1 MGVKDVRKVKAEKE
15 VFFFTKIDEGLL
27 HLIEIYGVTK
37 LVMGAASDRHYKS
50 FTLSVLIDCDKNM
63 TIFVAQKNESTTITN
78 SNKCDAKS
86 TFILQY
92 MVYLQREA
100 NMCQAK
106 RLGCMYINEMELR
119 KETEAKLSQEKE
131 ESESLKHATMVLQ
144 NDLDWLKYQLN
155 EKANRLQ
162 DLNQQK
168 HLLEHRISE
177 SDSVAT
183 YLEESMKVTESRVQ
197 SLKLEYSKMKRER
210 DDAVKEARSMRIEK
224 ELTNSCAYGAIS
236 SEFSL
241 MELEQAT
248 QNFSNALNIGQG
260 GFGSVYK
267 GSLRNT
273 TVAIKMLST
282 DSLHGQSQF
291 HQEVA
296 ILSRV
301 RHPNL
306 VTLIGACTEAS
317 ALVYELLPN
326 GSLEDRLNCVDNTP
340 PLTWQ
345 VRIQIITEICSAL
358 IFLHKHRPH
367 PVVHGDLKPGNILLD
382 ANLQSKL
389 SDFGISRLL
398 LESSVTGSDAHY
410 TSRPMGT
417 PAYMDPEFF
426 ATGEL
431 TPQSD
436 TYSFGVTIMRLLTGR
451 APLRLIRTVREALN
465 DDDLQS
471 VLDHSAGDWPLVH
484 VEQLAHIALQCTELS
499 KQRRPDLE
507 HDVWEVI
514 EPMKKEAHSPLSQS
528 FRSICSAIE
537 TATPSYFLCPISQVL
552 QVRKVTMRD
561 PQMAADGFTY
571 EADAIRDWLDK
582 GHDRSPAAEANL
594 RKQLEQTLAGEPSSP
609 LHHYNLGVFLWDRAE
624 AAAREEGEE
633 EEEVR
638 RLRAAAAERFLA
650 AAKLDP
656 NDGVPFRFLGHHYA
670 LAGDAQRAAKCYQRA
685 ATLNPDDAEAGEAVC
700 DLLDLEG
707 KESLEIALCKEA
719 AGKSPRAFWAFR
731 RLGYLQ
737 ALGLAYHRLG
747 MFTAAVKSYG
757 RAVEL
762 DGSKVFALIESG
774 NIQLMLG
781 YFRKGV
787 EQFRS
792 ALEMA
797 PQNHSAYFGLASAL
811 LAWARQCVM
820 TGAFGWAASLLK
832 LALAR
837 CFPWDDGNIKG
848 GMDDGTFRTTVL
860 EWRNTCLLAA
870 NGAKFSYQRA
880 LHLTPWEA
888 NIHNDTAICL
898 DLIYTIEENNS
909 LDPITWELPEKMSL
923 GGLILEPVNKDFWVT
938 LGSVSSNQALKQHS
952 FIRALH
958 LDMSLSEAWAY
969 LGKLPE
975 FQIGLGTIAA
985 RSGELLSPQV
995 LMAVRQAVQ
1004 RAPHYPE
1011 SHNINGLVSEV
1022 RSDFQSAI
1030 ASYRQ
1035 AKFALDMMR
1044 NSKTDCRCHIADIS
1058 VNLARSLCKIY
1069 ALSLWKL
1076 GRHDEALSVSRNLAE
1091 NLSSMKQE
1099 SATAALG
1106 FICTL
1111 TYNISG
1117 KDSAAAVIHKLPG
1130 QLNYSTQ
1137 LKFIISALDALQPNK
1152 RFQLPQLSMPPRLTS
1167 YEVMSEVHSN
1177 IALGNAIGGES
1188 DKFLRVYGGLSYLK
1202 KVLHM
1207 YPDCSLVRNQL
1218 GSLLLSSE
1226 DWMASHKA
1234 VRVTSLSRGYT
1245 SNRGLRSPHQIQACA
1260 AVSCYATCTSYP
1272 KFSFPTCEDQYLSGY
1287 NAICRLQRWVHL
1299 EPWNQ
1304 DARRLLVLTL
1314 FQKAREEKYPKH
1326 ICTILKRLILQVL
1339 SSGSNSQDN
1348 KVVQYGNYLLL
1359 LVASEVSL
1367 QSGDHGN
1374 CIAQATEALG
1384 VTSSSVDSFFAHLQL
1399 CRAYVMQGNLLNS
1412 RSEYMKCL
1420 QNRTDT
1426 EIGWVILKQ
1435 LASICSLEGTPDE
1448 IEIHLRGCVERK
1460 GSNASKWMSLF
1471 YLACAQ
1477 CSVWNEDFASAE
1489 KAIAQACAEGDPDS
1503 CVLFLNGAICMDIA
1517 WRFAAPQFIARA
1529 ASSLRKAQQKSLASL
1544 PIVSLLLAQA
1554 EGSLGSKAKWEKNL
1568 RLEWFS
1574 WPPELRPAELYFQMH
1589 LLATQSSA
1597 ATSQQNQLV
1606 ETMQTPEKW
1615 LLRAIHLN
1623 PSCSRYWT
1631 ALMQLVYV

>member
-1 MGVKDVRKVKAEKE
+1 MP
-15 VFFFTKIDEGLL
+15 
-27 HLIEIYGVTK
+27 
-37 LVMGAASDRHYKS
+37 
-50 FTLSVLIDCDKNM
+50 
-63 TIFVAQKNESTTITN
+63 
-78 SNKCDAKS
+78 
-86 TFILQY
+86 
-92 MVYLQREA
+92 
-100 NMCQAK
+100 
-106 RLGCMYINEMELR
+106 
-119 KETEAKLSQEKE
+119 ET
-131 ESESLKHATMVLQ
+131 
-144 NDLDWLKYQLN
+144 
-155 EKANRLQ
+155 
-162 DLNQQK
+162 
-168 HLLEHRISE
+168 
-177 SDSVAT
+177 
-183 YLEESMKVTESRVQ
+183 
-197 SLKLEYSKMKRER
+197 
-210 DDAVKEARSMRIEK
+210 
-224 ELTNSCAYGAIS
+224 
-236 SEFSL
+236 
-241 MELEQAT
+241 
-248 QNFSNALNIGQG
+248 
-260 GFGSVYK
+260 
-267 GSLRNT
+267 
-273 TVAIKMLST
+273 
-282 DSLHGQSQF
+282 
-291 HQEVA
+291 
-296 ILSRV
+296 
-301 RHPNL
+301 
-306 VTLIGACTEAS
+306 
-317 ALVYELLPN
+317 
-326 GSLEDRLNCVDNTP
+326 
-340 PLTWQ
+340 
-345 VRIQIITEICSAL
+345 
-358 IFLHKHRPH
+358 
-367 PVVHGDLKPGNILLD
+367 
-382 ANLQSKL
+382 
-389 SDFGISRLL
+389 
-398 LESSVTGSDAHY
+398 
-410 TSRPMGT
+410 
-417 PAYMDPEFF
+417 
-426 ATGEL
+426 
-431 TPQSD
+431 
-436 TYSFGVTIMRLLTGR
+436 
-451 APLRLIRTVREALN
+451 
-465 DDDLQS
+465 
-471 VLDHSAGDWPLVH
+471 
-484 VEQLAHIALQCTELS
+484 
-499 KQRRPDLE
+499 
-507 HDVWEVI
+507 
-514 EPMKKEAHSPLSQS
+514 
-528 FRSICSAIE
+528 
-537 TATPSYFLCPISQVL
+537 
-552 QVRKVTMRD
+552 
-561 PQMAADGFTY
+561 
-571 EADAIRDWLDK
+571 
-582 GHDRSPAAEANL
+582 AAEANL

-609 LHHYNLGVFLWDRAE
+609 LHHYNLGLFLWDRAE
-624 AAAREEGEE
+624 AAAREEGEG

-670 LAGDAQRAAKCYQRA
+670 RAGDAQRAAKCYQRA

-737 ALGLAYHRLG
+737 VHQKKWSEAIQSLQHAIRGYPTCADLWEALGLAYHRLG

-832 LALAR
+832 EACEAAKVCTSLTGNLSCVWKLHGDAQLALAR

-969 LGKLPE
+969 LGKIYRHSGDKQLARQAFDRARSIDPSLALPWAGMSAENYHQPGDGPVNECFESCLRAVQILPLPE

-1030 ASYRQ
+1030 ASYRR

-1044 NSKTDCRCHIADIS
+1044 NSKADCRCHIADIS
-1058 VNLARSLCKIY
+1058 VNLARSLCKAGLATEAVRECEELKRQGFLNDDGLQIY

-1177 IALGNAIGGES
+1177 IALGNAIAGES
-1188 DKFLRVYGGLSYLK
+1188 DKFLRVDGGLSYLK

-1245 SNRGLRSPHQIQACA
+1245 SDRGLRSPHQIQACA

-1314 FQKAREEKYPKH
+1314 YQKAREEKYPKH

-1384 VTSSSVDSFFAHLQL
+1384 VTSSCVDSFFAHLQL
-1399 CRAYVMQGNLLNS
+1399 CRAYVIQGNLLNS

-1426 EIGWVILKQ
+1426 EIGWVVLKQ

-1460 GSNASKWMSLF
+1460 GSNASKWTSLF

-1589 LLATQSSA
+1589 LLATQSNA